1 MLKSSATIASP
12 AQFSQGTTAPETEA
26 GGTDLLPQRKQQGIR
41 LKEAREAAGYKEG
54 SEAARALGV
63 PIPTYHAHENGERSL
78 VKNAALYSREFKVGV
93 RWLIFG
99 EPDDATTGGG
109 AMPVKV
115 VGIAA
120 EGMAI
125 NPATW
130 APPAFPPVPASPQF
144 PDHQQVAFQVS
155 GNSAG
160 EFARDGT
167 FLICVPYA
175 QAQRGGYR
183 TGEIVVVEARHGS
196 MLERVVRQIKC
207 LPGSDCSLEPLG
219 GGNREPIRES
229 MTLYL
234 VVAQYRP
241 IASVY

>member
-1 MLKSSATIASP
+1 MTNSGTTIASS
-12 AQFSQGTTAPETEA
+12 AQLSQGTTAPETEA
-26 GGTDLLPQRKQQGIR
+26 GDTDPLPQRKQQGIR
-41 LKEAREAAGYKEG
+41 LKEAREKAGYNEG

-93 RWLIFG
+93 RWLLFG
-99 EPDDATTGGG
+99 EPDDATTGG
-109 AMPVKV
+109 AQPVKV

-130 APPAFPPVPASPQF
+130 TAPPFPAIPASPQF

-167 FLICVPYA
+167 FLLCVPYA

-183 TGEIVVVEARHGS
+183 TGEVVVVEARHGS
-196 MLERVVRQIKC
+196 MVERVVRQIRC
-207 LPGSDCSLEPLG
+207 LPGSDCSLEPLA

-241 IASVY
+241 VAPVY